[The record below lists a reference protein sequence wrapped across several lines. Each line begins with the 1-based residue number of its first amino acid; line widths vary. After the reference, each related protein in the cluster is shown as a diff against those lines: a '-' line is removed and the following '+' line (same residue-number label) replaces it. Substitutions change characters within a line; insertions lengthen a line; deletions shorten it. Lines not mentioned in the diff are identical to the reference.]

1 MNTETYDFEDRK
13 YINPTVSRDEQLGF
27 IDNLRNAQQQGMD
40 QIVSETHN
48 LGTDVPSSVGGLNGA
63 TGMWQSQYM
72 TPKMNTMVSSMRATA
87 QAQALSDILSNYQ
100 NQMKQR
106 YNEAYRAYQL
116 KDAQNKASSSS
127 GSNGISLN
135 DGVKTRSDGSGSKKT
150 LEEIDVNSPDVTN
163 DELDV
168 VIADKQAK
176 VDKLKAEREKVK
188 NERNIE
194 GQGSWNDFW
203 VARVGGLFDIPR
215 WFSPDHAYQVVA
227 EQDQRT
233 TDINN
238 LEKEINDLKAK
249 KK

>member
-27 IDNLRNAQQQGMD
+27 IDNLRDAQQQGLD

-127 GSNGISLN
+127 GGNGISLN
-135 DGVKTRSDGSGSKKT
+135 DGVKTKSDGSGSKKT

-168 VIADKQAK
+168 VINDKQAQLDRLK
-176 VDKLKAEREKVK
+176 RERQQVQDKW
-188 NERNIE
+188 NIE

-203 VARVGGLFDIPR
+203 MGRIGGLFDWAR
-215 WFSPDHAYQVVA
+215 WDQVA
-227 EQDQRT
+227 RQDQRT

>member
-150 LEEIDVNSPDVTN
+150 L
-163 DELDV
+163 
-168 VIADKQAK
+168 
-176 VDKLKAEREKVK
+176 
-188 NERNIE
+188 
-194 GQGSWNDFW
+194 
-203 VARVGGLFDIPR
+203 
-215 WFSPDHAYQVVA
+215 
-227 EQDQRT
+227 
-233 TDINN
+233 
-238 LEKEINDLKAK
+238 
-249 KK
+249 